1 MKRIGFIFLTGLAAG
16 SCFQATP
23 PKTRAEAIEA
33 IAARCN
39 LPNGTLTLTG
49 PEELRF
55 QPPADAKYESIDCAL
70 MELKKLKFPMKMGF
84 VGNEAFAPE
93 AK

>member
-1 MKRIGFIFLTGLAAG
+1 MKRVGLVFLIGIAVSNCSQAA
-16 SCFQATP
+16 P

-33 IAARCN
+33 IAGRCN

-49 PEELRF
+49 PDELRF
-55 QPPADAKYESIDCAL
+55 QPPADAKYESIECAL
-70 MELKKLKFPMKMGF
+70 TELKKLKFPMKMGF
-84 VGNEAFAPE
+84 VGNEAIAPE

>member
-1 MKRIGFIFLTGLAAG
+1 MRLLG
-16 SCFQATP
+16 
-23 PKTRAEAIEA
+23 E
-33 IAARCN
+33 N
-39 LPNGTLTLTG
+39 
-49 PEELRF
+49 ELRF

-70 MELKKLKFPMKMGF
+70 AELKKLKFPLKMGF